1 VNDDELVLFGK
12 GLDLDTPGNDDFWM
26 DRVEEILEKALQ
38 DQDAEYA
45 LNACANL
52 IWIAKISGK
61 ALAKMLFTL
70 KHHWNVFSVDENFE
84 DYAYPKLGL
93 DKQTIVR
100 YIKIEEMLHELP
112 EEAQNFAQRPIQQLI
127 PVANAL
133 AQGYEFT
140 PEDYNKFAEM
150 PTYKDIQ
157 SAVNEIT
164 GKEPR
169 KSGVTIFLDR
179 TGSLWASNKDERKFL
194 GSLETTDE
202 SILVQKAITRIVDR
216 AGVMRQ

>member
-1 VNDDELVLFGK
+1 MNDDELVLFGK
-12 GLDLDTPGNDDFWM
+12 GLDLDTPGDDGFWM
-26 DRVEEILEKALQ
+26 ERVEEILERAFKEH
-38 DQDAEYA
+38 DAEYA
-45 LNACANL
+45 LNACSNL

-61 ALAKMLFTL
+61 ALAKMLYTL
-70 KHHWNVFSVDENFE
+70 KHHWDMFDVEDTFE

-93 DKQTIVR
+93 DRHTIVR

-140 PEDYNKFAEM
+140 SEDYNKFAEM

-179 TGSLWASNKDERKFL
+179 DGSLWASNKEERKFI
-194 GSLETTDE
+194 GSLETTDD
-202 SILVQKAITRIVDR
+202 STLVQKAITRIVDR